1 MIFIEKFFH
10 LIGIILFSTSF
21 LSPLQLNLHFDGIS
35 QGLLSSSPILAR
47 ATGAVGTAMEIA
59 VDTAHYRTE
68 SPLLEVY
75 KTVISAGALRFE
87 VAGGRFEGRAPVP
100 LRPSKTIRP
109 MGPSQMITYLPD
121 RPKQPHLTY
130 PDIS

>member
-1 MIFIEKFFH
+1 MIASVKDVIVLPSH
-10 LIGIILFSTSF
+10 
-21 LSPLQLNLHFDGIS
+21 
-35 QGLLSSSPILAR
+35 PILAR
-47 ATGAVGTAMEIA
+47 ATGAVATAMEIA

-68 SPLLEVY
+68 YPLGRSVLE
-75 KTVISAGALRFE
+75 TVTSAGALRFE

-109 MGPSQMITYLPD
+109 LGPSQMITYLPD